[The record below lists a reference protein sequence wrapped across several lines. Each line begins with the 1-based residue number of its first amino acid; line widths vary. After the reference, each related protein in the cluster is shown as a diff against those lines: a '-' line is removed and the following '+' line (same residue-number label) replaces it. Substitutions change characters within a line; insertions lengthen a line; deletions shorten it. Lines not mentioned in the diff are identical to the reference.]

1 MSSASDNASVSS
13 NMFIGEYKYPDWF
26 THKTYSFYKKK
37 LDHLARL
44 RYIHT
49 ESAAYYDKQHFK
61 LYAPSII
68 ITGLSGVASFLA
80 SSSLFNDT
88 TQTGLGIGVGVLASV
103 SAMIQSAA
111 SAVDFSTK
119 AKLHREAGEDYEK
132 LMTKVEFEM
141 EMPNE
146 PEFIDNLET
155 IILDI
160 QNKCK
165 YAAPRHIIEGY
176 DNYLIRKNKKLQ
188 KLHTSKKSN
197 KNTIINIPET
207 INEKSSLVINET
219 NKDYGSI
226 ENINNVN
233 NLNNKDSHIINFIND
248 DTYNR
253 NANNNVSIDNL
264 SNTTI
269 NIDEADDNNVSNNY
283 DTDNG
288 ETDYEEYVNEDNT
301 SNA

>member
-1 MSSASDNASVSS
+1 MSITSDNVSVTPS
-13 NMFIGEYKYPDWF
+13 MFVGEYKYPDWF

-176 DNYLIRKNKKLQ
+176 DSYLERKNKKLDKLTAKHNKRVN
-188 KLHTSKKSN
+188 KLHNGINRGNRNSN
-197 KNTIINIPET
+197 IINTDTVISIPTLIDEQSPLI
-207 INEKSSLVINET
+207 INGDNVSSN
-219 NKDYGSI
+219 YGSSKEESTI
-226 ENINNVN
+226 EEQEHIIDFTNINDVN
-233 NLNNKDSHIINFIND
+233 
-248 DTYNR
+248 
-253 NANNNVSIDNL
+253 A
-264 SNTTI
+264 
-269 NIDEADDNNVSNNY
+269 DNNE
-283 DTDNG
+283 DTTNSPNHR
-288 ETDYEEYVNEDNT
+288 EEYIYDEETGEDNI
-301 SNA
+301 SIA